1 MELAPAGRRE
11 GEEGVVGI
19 RGNLVKRKSTQELH
33 LQRKRYKGIER
44 SVNFRE
50 KEKCANLLAVGL
62 LEILAGRGLS
72 RPALSSFATRTMVSF
87 IPSFT
92 GSGIGFQGGILEMH
106 S

>member
-19 RGNLVKRKSTQELH
+19 
-33 LQRKRYKGIER
+33 KGD
-44 SVNFRE
+44 
-50 KEKCANLLAVGL
+50 LLAVGL
-62 LEILAGRGLS
+62 LEVLTGRGLS
-72 RPALSSFATRTMVSF
+72 RPALSSFSTRTMVSF